1 MIVSTRTALVRL
13 ASSVPAFALALV
25 LAVAL
30 LLPACG
36 GSSDAASGQT
46 TVRVLNLATD
56 VGSLNLLVD
65 DTEAFQAVDT
75 DTVSASTTFDAGTY
89 TLKVRMAGSSSNLL
103 SQSHSLSKDQHYLAV
118 VWGRLSAPR
127 LSTLSEDGDDSGI
140 SSGNT
145 RLRVMNATIDSGAVD
160 VYLTTSDA
168 DLGDSTATVASV
180 ASGGISA
187 FKEFSAGTYRLRVT
201 GAGDPADVR
210 LDVASLSLSA
220 LQHATLIV
228 TAGTS
233 GVLVHGAVVP
243 QLGTL
248 ALSKNQQS
256 RVRVVAGVEAAG
268 SVGVSLGARTLA
280 GSIRSPSVGPYAVID
295 AGTATLAVRV
305 NGVALATQAQEFQA
319 GSDYTLLVYGAAG
332 APQVQRITDDNRLP
346 TTSSRMRI
354 RMINGTSLA
363 DPLALSVDYAAVASD
378 VPAGYGSSYVTLASN
393 ASARVDVTAPSAAS
407 PLFSDTDANL
417 QALSVYTV
425 FMLGGNSV
433 PTGVMRKER

>member
-1 MIVSTRTALVRL
+1 MIASTRTALVRL
-13 ASSVPAFALALV
+13 ASFIPV
-25 LAVAL
+25 LAVVL
-30 LLPACG
+30 LAPGCG
-36 GSSDAASGQT
+36 GSSDSSSGQT
-46 TVRVLNLATD
+46 TVRVLNLAAD
-56 VGSLNLLVD
+56 VGSLNLLVE
-65 DTEAFQAVDT
+65 DTEAFQGVDT
-75 DTVSASTTFDAGTY
+75 DTVSSSTTFDAGTY
-89 TLKVRMAGSSSNLL
+89 TLKVRPAGSSTNLL

-118 VWGRLSAPR
+118 VWGRQSAPR
-127 LSTLSEDGDDSGI
+127 LSTLSEDGDNSDI

-145 RLRVMNATIDSGAVD
+145 RLRVMNATIDSGPVD
-160 VYLTTSDA
+160 VYLTGSDA

-187 FKEFSAGTYRLRVT
+187 FREFSAGTYRLRVT

-210 LDVASLSLSA
+210 LDVAVVSLSA

-256 RVRVVAGVEAAG
+256 RVRLVAGVEGA
-268 SVGVSLGARTLA
+268 STVGVSLGTRTLA

-305 NGVALATQAQEFQA
+305 NGVALGSQSQVFQA

-332 APQVQRITDDNRLP
+332 SAQVQRITDDNRLP
-346 TTSSRMRI
+346 TTSLRMRI

-363 DPLALSVDYAAVASD
+363 DPLALSVDYSAVASD
-378 VPAGYGSSYVTLASN
+378 VPAGTSSSYVTLASN

-417 QALSVYTV
+417 QAQGVYTV

-433 PTGVMRKER
+433 PTGVLRKER